1 MKQYQI
7 YTEFNFHKRKS
18 RKGAINS
25 FFDQILGHGYFLII
39 HHQVA
44 RFRHVMTR
52 MW

>member
-1 MKQYQI
+1 MKQYQM
-7 YTEFNFHKRKS
+7 YTELNFHKRKS
-18 RKGAINS
+18 RKWSINS
-25 FFDQILGHGYFLII
+25 FFYQILGHGYFLII